1 MKTKHIDSL
10 TKRSQELGSAGQ
22 SIGNAIALICDAFER
37 ERKLFI
43 AGNGGSMSDA
53 LHISGELLKAFAIER
68 KGYQGFGED
77 VIGLQPGVPVWVLGN
92 NPSLTS
98 AVGNDFPEKGLGFA
112 QELFAAGRQGDV
124 LLGISTSGGAANVQ
138 RAFKVANVLGIKTV
152 SLTGTPGKPLSSLAE
167 VAIKTPGEDTAEI
180 QEYHV
185 KVYHALCAEVE
196 EQLFGEG
203 GRLSGP
209 YGTSFG
215 LFNFSKIKTY
225 SLSEREN
232 RTDLSHLVLPE
243 SIHPQ
248 KSKNPEIAYLAE
260 ETNRARKQ
268 RLPVIVMMGG
278 HLIKNGLSPLLIDL
292 LDRGCVSLVACNGA
306 CPIHDVEL
314 ALCGGTSE
322 SVPEALPRGRFGF
335 ANETAEIVNGSY
347 LEAFKRNMGAGEA
360 LGAVL
365 AGDVPLNSGKGEQP
379 FPYREHSLLYTAYKR
394 KIPVTVHA
402 TIGTDIVDQHP
413 SADFEAKGRSCGTDF
428 SIFAEMITRL
438 EKGGVIIDIGGAV
451 TQPEVLLKA
460 ASMAA
465 NVGKAPRGITTAVFD
480 LFDVDLGDIDNEER
494 PGYYRRDIKSIVV
507 RIPKAFAGRG
517 LYIQGNQKETFV
529 SFYSHLKYLMEN
541 KNGS

>member
-1 MKTKHIDSL
+1 MKNIDSL
-10 TKRSQELGSAGQ
+10 TKRSPELENAGQ

-53 LHISGELLKAFAIER
+53 LHISGELLKSFAIER
-68 KGYQGFGED
+68 KGYEGYGED
-77 VIGLQPGVPVWVLGN
+77 VKGLQPGAPVWVLGN

-98 AVGNDFPEKGLGFA
+98 AVGNDLPEKGLGFA
-112 QELFAAGRQGDV
+112 QELFAAGKRGDV
-124 LLGISTSGGAANVQ
+124 LLGISTSGGAENVQ
-138 RAFKVANVLGIKTV
+138 RAFRVAKAMGIKTV
-152 SLTGTPGKPLSSLAE
+152 SLTGTPGEPMSSLAD
-167 VAIKTPGEDTAEI
+167 VAIKTPGGDTAEI

-185 KVYHALCAEVE
+185 RVYHAFCAEVE

-203 GRLSGP
+203 GRLTGP

-215 LFNFSKIKTY
+215 LFDFSKIKTY

-232 RTDLSHLVLPE
+232 RTDLSRLVLPE
-243 SIHPQ
+243 SIPPQ
-248 KSKNPEIAYLAE
+248 KSKNPQIAHLAE
-260 ETNRARKQ
+260 QTNRARK
-268 RLPVIVMMGG
+268 RGLPVIVMMGA

-292 LDRGCVSLVACNGA
+292 LERGCVSLVACNGA

-314 ALCGGTSE
+314 AFCGGTSE
-322 SVPEALPRGRFGF
+322 SVPEALPQGKFGF

-365 AGDVPLNSGKGEQP
+365 AGDVPLGEQS
-379 FPYREHSLLYTAYKR
+379 FPYREHSLLYAAYKR

-413 SADFEAKGRSCGTDF
+413 SANFEAKGRSCGTDF
-428 SIFAEMITRL
+428 LIFAEKITHL

-460 ASMAA
+460 TSMAA
-465 NVGKAPRGITTAVFD
+465 NVGKAPRGITTAVLD
-480 LFDVDLGDIDNEER
+480 LFDVDLGDIDDEEK
-494 PGYYRRDIKSIVV
+494 PGYYRRDIKSVVV
-507 RIPKAFAGRG
+507 RIPKAFGGRG
-517 LYIQGNQKETFV
+517 LYIQGNQKDTFV
-529 SFYSHLKYLMEN
+529 ALYSHLKYLMESET
-541 KNGS
+541 GA